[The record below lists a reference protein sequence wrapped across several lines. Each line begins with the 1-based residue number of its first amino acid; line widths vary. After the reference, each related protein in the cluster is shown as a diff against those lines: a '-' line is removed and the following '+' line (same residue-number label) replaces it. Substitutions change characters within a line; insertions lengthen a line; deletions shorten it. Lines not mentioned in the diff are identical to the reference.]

1 MSNQINQ
8 SSMYPAGYIRYA
20 FKMYVT
26 HDRAISC
33 KLGHSNTN
41 ELVLEKVNPADE
53 FDPEWH
59 MTVHFGPVHSIEQV
73 DEIGNAIKDDIFDL
87 LSFTLNSKIAEIRL
101 AGHGLTPRPGEGA
114 IGHFLIPP
122 FECKGTARSG
132 GFRLSNDNVQEVK
145 DALSTISAS
154 RHKPLISLFRHAIA
168 TDEPIIQFL
177 ILYLILY
184 DKFGNQPEVDR
195 QIILHAPTTPQS
207 ISPHSGKPETI
218 YTRLRNEIAH
228 RAKVGPD
235 ATRAEIMNN
244 LDRFRMIV
252 HGILKSMA

>member
-8 SSMYPAGYIRYA
+8 SSQYPAGYIQYA
-20 FKMYVT
+20 FKMHVN
-26 HDRAISC
+26 HERAISC
-33 KLGHSNTN
+33 KLAHSNTK
-41 ELVLEKVNPADE
+41 ELILEKVNPADE
-53 FDPEWH
+53 FDPEWR
-59 MTVHFGPVHSIEQV
+59 MTVHFGPVHSIEEV

-87 LSFTLNSKIAEIRL
+87 LSFTLNSKIAGIRL

-114 IGHFLIPP
+114 IGHLLIHP

-132 GFRLSNDNVQEVK
+132 GLKLSNDNVQEVQ
-145 DALSTISAS
+145 DTLSSIPAS
-154 RHKPLISLFRHAIA
+154 WHKPLINLFRHAIA
-168 TDEPIIQFL
+168 TDEPIVQFL

-195 QIILHAPTTPQS
+195 QIILHEPATPQS
-207 ISPHSGKPETI
+207 ISPHSRRPETI

-228 RAKVGPD
+228 RARVGLD
-235 ATRAEIMNN
+235 ATRAEIIDN

-252 HGILKSMA
+252 HGILKSMV